1 MLHLLGCFYFL
12 LSSSSFINLFSML
25 SSCRKYLVPLP
36 ACLGILC
43 FGKCYLLL
51 TSFCFVSLGN
61 GIKLTDGLHGLVG
74 GTASLAF
81 MGMSIAVL
89 PICPGERKH
98 YLPKLS

>member
-1 MLHLLGCFYFL
+1 M
-12 LSSSSFINLFSML
+12 
-25 SSCRKYLVPLP
+25 VPLP
-36 ACLGILC
+36 ASLGIMC

-98 YLPKLS
+98 YWPKLSYFGASSIKLFNINAW